1 MKYHGWEWEAY
12 DYRFITE
19 LHECKDIIDEINQ
32 PRRSQH
38 DQMFL
43 NSNSR
48 SRVDGVHFCSARP
61 SKLQSTKPSK

>member
-1 MKYHGWEWEAY
+1 MKYEGWEWEAH

-19 LHECKDIIDEINQ
+19 LHECKNIIDQINQ

-43 NSNSR
+43 E
-48 SRVDGVHFCSARP
+48 
-61 SKLQSTKPSK
+61 KTTKKIRGKDD